1 MKKLFISGLIIFIV
15 FYWWNGNMVLLLI
28 KLFMKSKIT
37 KTFSNNFS
45 NVSVNTIGSEINVIE
60 GKNLKS
66 TIKEIMIFLSP
77 KRNTLKVT
85 EKRATN
91 RGYGLNFNP
100 FHRNKK
106 THFRSSR

>member
-15 FYWWNGNMVLLLI
+15 FFIGGTVTWFAFDKAIYEKQNYY
-28 KLFMKSKIT
+28 

-66 TIKEIMIFLSP
+66 TIKEIMIFCLQ
-77 KRNTLKVT
+77 K
-85 EKRATN
+85 E
-91 RGYGLNFNP
+91 
-100 FHRNKK
+100 
-106 THFRSSR
+106 TH